1 MRRVIFSILWMG
13 LLLGPAGA
21 QAAIYGWQD
30 LQGVS
35 HYVSD
40 PEDVPP
46 EYRTRAI
53 TVVKDLP
60 LPPLLPEP
68 PENQTA
74 RAEETAS
81 PTPLRVSD
89 PSAESSYEW
98 GYRAGLDAA
107 AVAPQNPP
115 ALSIV
120 QNVQVVESPQPA
132 YVYPNGLYPYGL
144 FGPVFG
150 RGRFHPRRP
159 VTPMLGTPFLQ
170 GPAGPPPLG
179 APGPPPVSFMRR

>member
-1 MRRVIFSILWMG
+1 MRRVIFSILWIG
-13 LLLGPAGA
+13 LLLGPAA
-21 QAAIYGWQD
+21 ADAAIYGWQD

-46 EYRTRAI
+46 EYRTQAI

-60 LPPLLPEP
+60 LPPLLAAS
-68 PENQTA
+68 PENPAA
-74 RAEETAS
+74 RTEEAAS
-81 PTPLRVSD
+81 LAPSRVSD
-89 PSAESSYEW
+89 PSMDSSYEW

-132 YVYPNGLYPYGL
+132 YVYPYGL
-144 FGPVFG
+144 FGPVLG
-150 RGRFHPRRP
+150 RSRFHPRRP
-159 VTPMLGTPFLQ
+159 VTPMLGSTFLQ

>member
-1 MRRVIFSILWMG
+1 MRRVISSILWIG
-13 LLLGPAGA
+13 LLLGPASA
-21 QAAIYGWQD
+21 DAAIFGWQD

-46 EYRTRAI
+46 EYRTQAI
-53 TVVKDLP
+53 IVVKDLP
-60 LPPLLPEP
+60 LPPLLAPSPESP
-68 PENQTA
+68 TA
-74 RAEETAS
+74 RAEEAAS
-81 PTPLRVSD
+81 PTPSRVSD
-89 PSAESSYEW
+89 ASVDSSYEW
-98 GYRAGLDAA
+98 GFRAGLDAA
-107 AVAPQNPP
+107 AVAPQSPP
-115 ALSIV
+115 ALSVV

-132 YVYPNGLYPYGL
+132 YAYPYAYGL

-159 VTPMLGTPFLQ
+159 ITPMLGTPFLQ

>member
-60 LPPLLPEP
+60 LPPLRPEP

-115 ALSIV
+115 AL
-120 QNVQVVESPQPA
+120 
-132 YVYPNGLYPYGL
+132 
-144 FGPVFG
+144 
-150 RGRFHPRRP
+150 
-159 VTPMLGTPFLQ
+159 
-170 GPAGPPPLG
+170 
-179 APGPPPVSFMRR
+179 